1 MRFSAPL
8 IPGRFV
14 ARYKRFFADV
24 RLNDGTVVTAHCAN
38 SGSMKT
44 CFAEGGRV
52 WLTAEDDPKRRLK
65 YTWQIAAVGRA
76 RVFVHPVMANRVA
89 KEAVENGRITELSG
103 YDSVQ
108 TEPRID
114 EHTRFDLLLTRG
126 KASCF
131 VEVKSATL
139 LLESGRIAFPDA
151 VSERATKHL
160 RELVKQVELGHRAIL
175 LFCANRTDALSVEP
189 ADAIDPVYGQTLR
202 WAAAHGVEI
211 LAYRAAVSVKRVE
224 LDRRI
229 PVVLAPLPVTAT
241 KQTQAK
247 PLSKRGHR

>member
-1 MRFSAPL
+1 MRFAATL

-24 RLNDGTVVTAHCAN
+24 RLDDGRVVTAHCAN

-44 CFAEGGRV
+44 CFTEGGRV
-52 WLTAEDDPKRRLK
+52 WLTSEDNPKRKLK

-76 RVFVHPVMANRVA
+76 RIFVHPVMANRIA
-89 KEAVENGRITELSG
+89 KEAIETGLITELSG
-103 YDSVQ
+103 YESIQ
-108 TEPRID
+108 TEPRIAQ
-114 EHTRFDLLLTRG
+114 HTRFDLLLGRG
-126 KASCF
+126 KEACF

-151 VSERATKHL
+151 VSERAARHL

-229 PVVLAPLPVTAT
+229 PFVFDPLPVAAT
-241 KQTQAK
+241 QQHQAK
-247 PLSKRGHR
+247 PAREAGHR